1 MSGTD
6 SAPDAEKNLAEQ
18 LGFQNGQIVQEFG
31 YDDDVD
37 FDLRE
42 SIEAVIG
49 AELEDED
56 FVDVVDAAVV
66 WWRDDDDDLIDGLV
80 DALTALDDGGVV
92 WLFTPKPGRDGYL
105 PPNEISEAAPTA
117 GLHVTSTVSA
127 APDWSGTRL
136 VNRKTH

>member
-1 MSGTD
+1 MSGTS
-6 SAPDAEKNLAEQ
+6 SAPNAEKNLAEQ
-18 LGFQNGQIVQEFG
+18 LGFKPSQIVQEFG

-56 FVDVVDAAVV
+56 YPDVVDTVV
-66 WWRDDDDDLIDGLV
+66 LWWRDDDDDLIDGLV
-80 DALTALDDGGVV
+80 DALTALDDGGAV
-92 WLFTPKPGRDGYL
+92 WLFTPKPGRDGHV
-105 PPNEISEAAPTA
+105 PPGEISEAAPTA

-127 APDWSGTRL
+127 SPDWTGTRL
-136 VNRKTH
+136 VNRKMN

>member
-1 MSGTD
+1 MSGTS
-6 SAPDAEKNLAEQ
+6 SATSAEKHLAEQ
-18 LGFQNGQIVQEFG
+18 LGFKSGQIVQEFG

-42 SIEAVIG
+42 SIEAVIE
-49 AELEDED
+49 AEIEDED
-56 FVDVVDAAVV
+56 YDNVVDTAVL

-80 DALTALDDGGVV
+80 DALTALDDGGTV
-92 WLFTPKPGRDGYL
+92 WLFTPKPGREGHV

-127 APDWSGTRL
+127 SSDWSGTRL
-136 VNRKTH
+136 VNRKMH